1 MEDAD
6 VLLGRDVPGGV
17 TGILEDLLIERPT
30 GLFMDL
36 LVLSLLN
43 WSFDLLR

>member
-6 VLLGRDVPGGV
+6 VLLGRDDPGGV
-17 TGILEDLLIERPT
+17 TGILEDLLIE
-30 GLFMDL
+30 FMDL